1 LNVRPG
7 QPDRHVQSRGNEFLN
22 RVVHLEV
29 VENER
34 LVFTDAYT
42 EAWQPSQKPF
52 MTLIVT
58 FENEDGKTHTPR
70 WCAIGRPRSPREDGH
85 LRRLRPGSGPAR
97 GRRRETLTLEMHSLA
112 VLA

>member
-1 LNVRPG
+1 MVY
-7 QPDRHVQSRGNEFLN
+7 
-22 RVVHLEV
+22 LEV

-58 FENEDGKTHTPR
+58 FDEQGRQDAYTALVRHWTTSEAHEKMGIYDGWGRAADQRRSDHSCT
-70 WCAIGRPRSPREDGH
+70 IGGRSNSP
-85 LRRLRPGSGPAR
+85 
-97 GRRRETLTLEMHSLA
+97 T
-112 VLA
+112 